1 MGTLVESIPGH
12 RNYTPELK
20 TPPSQVPMPFNG
32 YTQEQYARDLI
43 DKFIQRNISADRVW
57 AQSFLPRAPL
67 SHQSQRREYHRSAF
81 RIPPH
86 HHGGQKTI
94 IPSTYAISAK
104 QAGLDIIPWTL
115 ERSGPLA
122 DVRADE
128 EYYYGF
134 FAQGV
139 SYDGQIYEVL
149 DVLARD
155 VGIKAI
161 FSDWSSTVSYY
172 ANCFGLGYGGFQ
184 E

>member
-1 MGTLVESIPGH
+1 MGIAEYPDYGQQAVYLDEDGD
-12 RNYTPELK
+12 TPETLPTASSLERLSAIK
-20 TPPSQVPMPFNG
+20 AKGVNIIAPPFG
-32 YTQEQYARDLI
+32 YLLTTT
-43 DKFIQRNISADRVW
+43 ADN
-57 AQSFLPRAPL
+57 
-67 SHQSQRREYHRSAF
+67 
-81 RIPPH
+81 
-86 HHGGQKTI
+86 KTI

-149 DVLARD
+149 TVLGWGM
-155 VGIKAI
+155 VGSRGECASVCMVWKSQMQIYVD
-161 FSDWSSTVSYY
+161 SEW
-172 ANCFGLGYGGFQ
+172 
-184 E
+184 

>member
-1 MGTLVESIPGH
+1 MGIAHLAVVAGVVSTVFALPTDRHYKEHHDDHDHDHENPMSKH
-12 RNYTPELK
+12 R
-20 TPPSQVPMPFNG
+20 
-32 YTQEQYARDLI
+32 I
-43 DKFIQRNISADRVW
+43 
-57 AQSFLPRAPL
+57 LPRAPL